1 MAKKNSSSG
10 IGLPMVLF
18 IVFLVLKLTDN
29 IDWSWWWVTSPLW
42 IPVGLVLS
50 IGVVAFLIVIFALM
64 FGFSITEIRDA
75 AEAYKNK
82 HTKNKEEN

>member
-1 MAKKNSSSG
+1 MAKNNSSSG
-10 IGLPMVLF
+10 LGLPMILF

-42 IPVGLVLS
+42 VPICIVLG
-50 IGVVAFLIVIFALM
+50 IGVIALLIVIFALI
-64 FGFSITEIRDA
+64 FGFSLSEIREA

-82 HTKNKEEN
+82 HKKQ